1 MKKVLFIDEK
11 KYRFA
16 HYYENKSWWIENG
29 VNPIFKDYEKKIN
42 KYKIYS
48 GLLFNRP
55 DYIVIVQ
62 LSTKN
67 LILLQLASL
76 LRIKV
81 IFWQHG
87 VFEYPIIVKAIFK
100 YLPMKLSSLLAL
112 SEHDIEGISSI
123 FGEVKSCSVIKH
135 YDLAKL
141 NFSKEEKSGDE
152 LRVAYLGQIVT
163 SEQVYGSG
171 ASIMEKY
178 LGDFDLFSELIEEIE
193 TKKLPIVIYAKKHPG
208 DKSFYLENLSKKYKC
223 LVLAKNDDIF
233 NCHVA
238 MSYFST
244 LMLAFLELNQP
255 VVQLPM
261 TNGSFRLDM
270 KHYDM
275 HDNLTSVKSVEDF
288 LRLTVELKN
297 HKIANQVQNHF
308 ESISKSLLKVITCE
322 S

>member
-48 GLLFNRP
+48 GLLLNRP

-123 FGEVKSCSVIKH
+123 FGEVKSSSVIKH

-141 NFSKEEKSGDE
+141 NFSKEEKTEDE

-163 SEQVYGSG
+163 SKQVYGSG
-171 ASIMEKY
+171 ATIMEKY
-178 LGDFDLFSELIEEIE
+178 LGDFDLFNDLIEEIE
-193 TKKLPIVIYAKKHPG
+193 AKQLPITIFAKKHPG
-208 DKSFYLENLSKKYKC
+208 DKSHYLEELAQRYKC
-223 LVLAKNDDIF
+223 VALAEKDEIF
-233 NCHVA
+233 NCDA
-238 MSYFST
+238 ALSYYST
-244 LMLAFLELNQP
+244 MMLAFMELNKP
-255 VVQLPM
+255 VIQLPM
-261 TNGSFRLDM
+261 TNGNFRLDL
-270 KHYDM
+270 KHYDVNN
-275 HDNLTSVKSVEDF
+275 NLTRVKSTKEF
-288 LRLTVELKN
+288 LHLCLNLQSQELEEV
-297 HKIANQVQNHF
+297 NQNQF
-308 ESISKSLLKVITCE
+308 QSISKNLIKVFQGE
-322 S
+322 